1 MRKLTLLAFL
11 TGLAVAGAAH
21 ADDGTKVDCSDTDLS
36 FKDPD
41 FTVDCTDLS
50 RSSINIDDGVAGAKT
65 KKLFAIRKTGGVT
78 FLLALDTSVLGA
90 RVYMTRRGMR
100 QEISETFDK
109 VNISD
114 WESANNASSFET
126 ATFTGDF
133 DSGAQLQ
140 CRAFRREMNRRYE
153 GIGRR
158 VLGITCTSR
167 DDSEALATLAK
178 LDAPGD

>member
-1 MRKLTLLAFL
+1 VQTRTVVRSAAISPGRLNPGGERLRFFRNLPKIAAYPKL
-11 TGLAVAGAAH
+11 
-21 ADDGTKVDCSDTDLS
+21 DSS
-36 FKDPD
+36 FIP
-41 FTVDCTDLS
+41 T
-50 RSSINIDDGVAGAKT
+50 AE

-78 FLLALDTSVLGA
+78 FLLALDTSILGA

-100 QEISETFDK
+100 EEISETFDK

-133 DSGAQLQ
+133 DSGPQLQ